1 MGFTETVKQTTLD
14 VMNLYQ
20 PVSLSLSTGRDRDV
34 FSLVSFDNQ
43 FEAANYNG
51 NERLR
56 GTFNIDFLISP
67 KPGVNKNP
75 STDYD
80 SLVKHFEST
89 YPMTFKNA
97 GITVLTV
104 VYGNSTVVTD
114 KTTGSTSLV
123 FSLNIEALERK

>member
-43 FEAANYNG
+43 FEAANYDG
-51 NERLR
+51 NSRLR

-67 KPGVNKNP
+67 KAGTKSP
-75 STDYD
+75 SSDYD

-89 YPMTFKNA
+89 YPIAFKNA
-97 GITVLTV
+97 GITVLTLG
-104 VYGNSTVVTD
+104 YGNSTVVTD